1 MFDNFFG
8 QTTHRRA
15 QIEEEM
21 AELVPTIAHVN
32 KVMNRNKDEKTMR
45 LGFEEELVEIGN
57 DLRDLQ
63 VRFDQ

>member
-1 MFDNFFG
+1 
-8 QTTHRRA
+8 
-15 QIEEEM
+15 M
-21 AELVPTIAHVN
+21 AELVPTIEHVN